1 MFIKHLLCVKGYTHT
16 LPLMS
21 YTTAAPAHLD
31 NGCQAQW
38 GSLFYCVLLKYF
50 TEHNRQQLVQSSQ

>member
-1 MFIKHLLCVKGYTHT
+1 MFIKHLLCVKGYTYT

-21 YTTAAPAHLD
+21 YSIAAPAHLD

-38 GSLFYCVLLKYF
+38 GSLFYSVLFKYF
-50 TEHNRQQLVQSSQ
+50 IEHNR